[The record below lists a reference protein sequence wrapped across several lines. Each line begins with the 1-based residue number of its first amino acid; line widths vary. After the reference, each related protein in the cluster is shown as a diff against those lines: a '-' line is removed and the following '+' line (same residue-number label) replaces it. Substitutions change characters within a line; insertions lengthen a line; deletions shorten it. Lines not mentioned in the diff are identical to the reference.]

1 MRIYLSFKEDFSDN
15 KKVVAEI
22 INIYTGGYPSP
33 YPDNYLCEIEDVV
46 IEEPLFEK
54 ETPRYEIDIRL
65 QAVRD
70 HKGSI
75 TKASHPDKTKDNLYD
90 LYDFEA
96 VSAPRLKSKKDLE
109 DDEKYIKY
117 AKEEKSKNFLKYVD
131 PLVCEYLRKQIL
143 GYPSEDLVL
152 VREKIEA
159 ETNKIE
165 NKVAKK

>member
-1 MRIYLSFKEDFSDN
+1 MIIYLKFKKEFIDDE
-15 KKVVAEI
+15 VVTAEI
-22 INIYTGGYPSP
+22 IDVLKQGRPSP
-33 YPDNYLCEIEDVV
+33 YPDNYLCDISDVV
-46 IEEPLFEK
+46 ITEPLLENN
-54 ETPRYEIDIRL
+54 TPRYEIDIKTK
-65 QAVRD
+65 AVRD
-70 HKGSI
+70 HKGGI

-109 DDEKYIKY
+109 DNEKYIKY

-143 GYPSEDLVL
+143 GYPSENLVL